1 MSRLPAPE
9 PGWDEST
16 EGDLDTDLTE
26 EARSR
31 LDDWAEPRR
40 PWWQRAALP
49 AIALILI
56 AVLLGTV
63 LAEGLLG
70 P

>member
-16 EGDLDTDLTE
+16 EGNLDADLTE
-26 EARSR
+26 EAGSR
-31 LDDWAEPRR
+31 LDDWAERR
-40 PWWQRAALP
+40 QPWWKRLVLP
-49 AIALILI
+49 AIALALI
-56 AVLLGTV
+56 AALLGTAM
-63 LAEGLLG
+63 AEGLLG